1 MTIVKTYRFKLKPT
15 RAQEQI
21 FAQWLGSCR
30 FVYNL
35 CLEYRQLM
43 YKQWQ
48 KSVSKNELQKQV
60 KDLVSEVE
68 WLKPLH
74 SQTLQDVTDRLEAT
88 YERFF
93 KLGAGFP
100 KFAKRSQY
108 RSFSFKQGVQ
118 RRAYDS
124 ERIGKVYLPK
134 IGDVAYIKSREFVG
148 NIKRTSIIKEAD
160 GWYIA
165 FAVEIV
171 QAPLPRTTQHIGIDV
186 GLESFAT
193 LSTGEKIP
201 PPRALRRRERRLKR
215 LQRAVSRKSKGS
227 NNRKK
232 AVKRLAKEHLRV
244 KRIRQDFLQ
253 KLSTRLIRENQAV
266 TVEELQIRNMM
277 QNHHLAKSI
286 ADASWYEFTRQLEY
300 KATWYGREFSKV
312 SARSTSKMCSVCG
325 EKAESMPLRV
335 REWTCAS
342 CGTHH
347 DRDINAAQNIKERA
361 IETMAAVGQ
370 TVLAWETYNGVSRVA
385 QESHVL

>member
-1 MTIVKTYRFKLKPT
+1 MVVNNIFCILDAMTIVKTYRFKLKPT

-21 FAQWLGSCR
+21 FAEWLGSCR

-60 KDLVSEVE
+60 KELVSEVE
-68 WLKPLH
+68 WLKSFH
-74 SQTLQDVTDRLEAT
+74 SQALEDVTDRLEKT
-88 YERFF
+88 YDRFF
-93 KLGAGFP
+93 KSHRNGGGADFP
-100 KFAKRSQY
+100 KFAKRLQY

-118 RRAYDS
+118 RRAHDS

-165 FAVEIV
+165 FSVEIA
-171 QAPLPRTTQHIGIDV
+171 QEPLPRAANHVGIDV

-193 LSTGEKIP
+193 LSTGEKIAP
-201 PPRALRRRERRLKR
+201 PQALRRCEHRLKL
-215 LQRAVSRKSKGS
+215 LQRAVSRKSRGS

-232 AVKRLAKEHLRV
+232 AVERLAKEHLKI

-253 KLSTRLIRENQAV
+253 KLSTRLIRENQAI
-266 TVEELQIRNMM
+266 TVEEL
-277 QNHHLAKSI
+277 
-286 ADASWYEFTRQLEY
+286 
-300 KATWYGREFSKV
+300 
-312 SARSTSKMCSVCG
+312 
-325 EKAESMPLRV
+325 
-335 REWTCAS
+335 
-342 CGTHH
+342 
-347 DRDINAAQNIKERA
+347 
-361 IETMAAVGQ
+361 
-370 TVLAWETYNGVSRVA
+370 
-385 QESHVL
+385 

>member
-1 MTIVKTYRFKLKPT
+1 MTIVKTYRYKLKPT
-15 RAQEQI
+15 RAQAQT

-74 SQTLQDVTDRLEAT
+74 SQTLQDVTDRLEKS
-88 YERFF
+88 YDRFF
-93 KLGAGFP
+93 KSHRNGGGAGFP
-100 KFAKRSQY
+100 KFAKRHQY

-134 IGDVAYIKSREFVG
+134 IGDVAYIKSREFQG
-148 NIKRTSIIKEAD
+148 TIKRTSIIKEAD

-165 FAVEIV
+165 FSVEIV
-171 QAPLPRTTQHIGIDV
+171 QEPLPRATHHIGIDV

-193 LSTGEKIP
+193 LSTGEKIAP
-201 PPRALRRRERRLKR
+201 SRALRRRERRLKR

-232 AVKRLAKEHLRV
+232 AVKRLAKEHLNI
-244 KRIRQDFLQ
+244 KRIRQDFLHQ
-253 KLSTRLIRENQAV
+253 LSTRLIRENQAI

-300 KATWYGREFSKV
+300 KSTWYGRNFCKV
-312 SARSTSKMCSVCG
+312 SARNTSKMCSVCG

-335 REWTCAS
+335 REWTCAN

-361 IETMAAVGQ
+361 VGQ
-370 TVLAWETYNGVSRVA
+370 TVHALEIS
-385 QESHVL
+385 SS

>member
-35 CLEYRQLM
+35 CLEYRKLM
-43 YKQWQ
+43 YKQWG

-60 KDLVSEVE
+60 KDLVKEVE

-74 SQTLQDVTDRLEAT
+74 SQTLQDVTDRLEAS
-88 YERFF
+88 YDRFF
-93 KLGAGFP
+93 NKGAGFP
-100 KFAKRSQY
+100 KFAKRSRY
-108 RSFSFKQGVQ
+108 HSFSFKQGVK

-134 IGDVAYIKSREFVG
+134 IGDVAFIKSQEYTG
-148 NIKRTSIIKEAD
+148 TIKNTKIIREAD

-165 FAVEIV
+165 FAVETI
-171 QAPLPRTTQHIGIDV
+171 QAPLQKATGHIGIDV

-193 LSTGEKIP
+193 LSTGAKIAP
-201 PPRALRRRERRLKR
+201 SHALRRRERRLKR
-215 LQRAVSRKSKGS
+215 LQRAVSRKTRGS

-232 AVKRLAKEHLRV
+232 AVKRLAKEHLKI
-244 KRIRQDFLQ
+244 KRIRQDFLH
-253 KLSTRLIRENQAV
+253 KLSWQLVRENQAI
-266 TVEELQIRNMM
+266 TVEELQIQNMM

-300 KATWYGREFSKV
+300 KSKWYGREFSKV
-312 SARSTSKMCSVCG
+312 SARNTSKLCSVCG
-325 EKAESMPLRV
+325 EKADSMPLRV
-335 REWTCAS
+335 RDWTCGH

-347 DRDINAAQNIKERA
+347 DRDINAAKNIKERA
-361 IETMAAVGQ
+361 VGQ
-370 TVLAWETYNGVSRVA
+370 TVHALEIS
-385 QESHVL
+385 SS

>member
-1 MTIVKTYRFKLKPT
+1 MTIMKTYRFKLKPT
-15 RAQEQI
+15 PAQEQI

-43 YKQWQ
+43 YNQWQ

-60 KDLVSEVE
+60 KDLVREVE
-68 WLKPLH
+68 WLKPLY
-74 SQTLQDVTDRLEAT
+74 SQTLQDVTDRLEKS
-88 YERFF
+88 YDRFF
-93 KLGAGFP
+93 KNGAGFP

-165 FAVEIV
+165 FSVEIV
-171 QAPLPRTTQHIGIDV
+171 QEPLPRTTHHIGIDV

-193 LSTGEKIP
+193 LSTGEKIAP
-201 PPRALRRRERRLKR
+201 PQALRRRERRLKR

-232 AVKRLAKEHLRV
+232 AVKRLAKEHLHI

-253 KLSTRLIRENQAV
+253 KLSTRLIRENQAI

-286 ADASWYEFTRQLEY
+286 QDASWYEFTRQLEY
-300 KATWYGREFSKV
+300 KATWNGREFSKV
-312 SARSTSKMCSVCG
+312 SARNTSKMCSVCG
-325 EKAESMPLRV
+325 EKAASMPLSV
-335 REWTCAS
+335 REWTCAR

-361 IETMAAVGQ
+361 VGQ
-370 TVLAWETYNGVSRVA
+370 TVLAWEIYNGISRVA

>member
-43 YKQWQ
+43 YNQWQ

-74 SQTLQDVTDRLEAT
+74 SQTLQDVSDRLEKT

-118 RRAYDS
+118 RRAHDS

-165 FAVEIV
+165 FSVEIV
-171 QAPLPRTTQHIGIDV
+171 QEPLPRATHHIGIDV

-193 LSTGEKIP
+193 LSTGEKIAP
-201 PPRALRRRERRLKR
+201 PQALRRRERRLKR

-232 AVKRLAKEHLRV
+232 AVKRLAKEHLKI
-244 KRIRQDFLQ
+244 KRSRQDFLQ

-312 SARSTSKMCSVCG
+312 SARNTSKMCSVCG
-325 EKAESMPLRV
+325 ENAESMPLRV
-335 REWTCAS
+335 REWTCAN

-361 IETMAAVGQ
+361 VGQ
-370 TVLAWETYNGVSRVA
+370 TVHALEIS
-385 QESHVL
+385 SS

>member
-43 YKQWQ
+43 YNQWQ

-74 SQTLQDVTDRLEAT
+74 SQTLQDVSDRLEKT

-118 RRAYDS
+118 RRAHDS

-134 IGDVAYIKSREFVG
+134 IGDVAYIKSREFCHGNHGG

-165 FAVEIV
+165 FSVEIV
-171 QAPLPRTTQHIGIDV
+171 QEPLPRATHHIGIDV

-193 LSTGEKIP
+193 LSTGEKIAP
-201 PPRALRRRERRLKR
+201 PQALRRRERRLKR

-232 AVKRLAKEHLRV
+232 AVKRLAKEHLKI
-244 KRIRQDFLQ
+244 KRSRQDFLQ

-312 SARSTSKMCSVCG
+312 SARNTSKMCSVCG
-325 EKAESMPLRV
+325 ENAESMPLRV
-335 REWTCAS
+335 REWTCAN

-347 DRDINAAQNIKERA
+347 DRDINAAQTIKER
-361 IETMAAVGQ
+361 AVGQ
-370 TVLAWETYNGVSRVA
+370 TVHALEIS
-385 QESHVL
+385 SS

>member
-1 MTIVKTYRFKLKPT
+1 MKTYRFKLKPT
-15 RAQEQI
+15 PVQEHI

-74 SQTLQDVTDRLEAT
+74 SQTLQDVTDRLEKS
-88 YERFF
+88 YDRFF

-100 KFAKRSQY
+100 KFAKRHQY

-118 RRAYDS
+118 RRAHDS

-134 IGDVAYIKSREFVG
+134 IGVVAYIKSREFQG
-148 NIKRTSIIKEAD
+148 TIKRTSIIKEAD
-160 GWYIA
+160 GWHIA

-171 QAPLPRTTQHIGIDV
+171 QTPLPRATNHVGIDV

-193 LSTGEKIP
+193 LSTGEKIA
-201 PPRALRRRERRLKR
+201 PPRALRRRERHLKR

-232 AVKRLAKEHLRV
+232 AVHRLAKEHWRI
-244 KRIRQDFLQ
+244 KRIRQDFLH
-253 KLSTRLIRENQAV
+253 KLSTGLIRENQAV
-266 TVEELQIRNMM
+266 TVEELHVRNMM
-277 QNHHLAKSI
+277 HNHHLAKSI
-286 ADASWYEFTRQLEY
+286 ADASWYEFMRQLEY
-300 KATWYGREFSKV
+300 KAMWYGREFSKV
-312 SARSTSKMCSVCG
+312 SARNTSKMCSVCG
-325 EKAESMPLRV
+325 TKAEFMPLRV
-335 REWTCAS
+335 REWRCAN

-347 DRDINAAQNIKERA
+347 DRDIKSGRA
-361 IETMAAVGQ
+361 DR
-370 TVLAWETYNGVSRVA
+370 VSLGDIQRR
-385 QESHVL
+385 

>member
-1 MTIVKTYRFKLKPT
+1 M
-15 RAQEQI
+15 
-21 FAQWLGSCR
+21 
-30 FVYNL
+30 YN
-35 CLEYRQLM
+35 
-43 YKQWQ
+43 QWQ
-48 KSVSKNELQKQV
+48 KSVSKNELQKHV
-60 KDLVSEVE
+60 KDLVSQVE

-93 KLGAGFP
+93 NLGAGFP

-124 ERIGKVYLPK
+124 ERIGRVYLPK

-171 QAPLPRTTQHIGIDV
+171 QEPLPEATHHIGIDV

-201 PPRALRRRERRLKR
+201 PPQALRRRERRLKR
-215 LQRAVSRKSKGS
+215 LQRAVSRSAKGS

-232 AVKRLAKEHLRV
+232 AVKRLATEHLKI

-253 KLSTRLIRENQAV
+253 QLSTRLIRENQAI

-312 SARSTSKMCSVCG
+312 SARNTSKLCSVCG
-325 EKAESMPLRV
+325 EKAASMPLSV

-361 IETMAAVGQ
+361 VGQ
-370 TVLAWETYNGVSRVA
+370 TVHALETS
-385 QESHVL
+385 SS